1 MVRSLIPALASL
13 LLVAAARADLQ
24 FTPRISQ
31 YEGDG
36 VKFKQLTFSDGGAKE
51 ITYSPPRG
59 WDYSGSANQLT
70 LHPPNKSQTE
80 ATISKVSLAQPASFD
95 DETVKK
101 LVDEAL
107 ASVPRGSTDAQLIS
121 QEKNPL
127 MIERKETLLLTV
139 TYNFYGQSYNRSI
152 LFLNRGKEQI
162 RFQLACRQ
170 SDFKELQKA
179 FLGSQYSWQNL

>member
-24 FTPRISQ
+24 LTPRTSQ

-36 VKFKQLTFSDGGAKE
+36 VKFTQLAFSDGGAKE

-59 WDYSGSANQLT
+59 WNYSGDANQLT
-70 LHPPNKSQTE
+70 LYPPNKSQAE
-80 ATISKVSLAQPASFD
+80 ATIFKIPLSQPASFD
-95 DETVKK
+95 DETVDK

-107 ASVPRGSTDAQLIS
+107 ASVPTGSTSVHLIS

-127 MIERKETLLLTV
+127 MIERKETLLLTL
-139 TYNFYGQSYNRSI
+139 TYNFYGQSYSRSI
-152 LFLNRGKEQI
+152 LFLNRRKEQI
-162 RFQLACRQ
+162 RFQLACRGA
-170 SDFKELQKA
+170 DFNELQKA
-179 FLGSQYSWQNL
+179 FLGSQFSWQNL